1 MVGEDGGLPGG
12 GVDVGVDLR
21 GQDGLVPQHLLHD
34 AEVGASAE
42 RVITLEYGKVTSEN
56 GGTEFGKAA
65 RKDVI

>member
-1 MVGEDGGLPGG
+1 MLELFRELHEEGTTIIV
-12 GVDVGVDLR
+12 VT
-21 GQDGLVPQHLLHD
+21 HD

-65 RKDVI
+65 RKDLV